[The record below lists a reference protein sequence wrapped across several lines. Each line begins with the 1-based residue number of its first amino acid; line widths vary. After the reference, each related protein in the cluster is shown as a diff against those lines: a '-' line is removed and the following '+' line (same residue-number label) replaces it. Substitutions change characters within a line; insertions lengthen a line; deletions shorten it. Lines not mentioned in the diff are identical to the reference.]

1 MSQQSRAQRRRDE
14 RGGSH
19 GPPPRDPMRPIY
31 LGFAVVVVLVFLG
44 FGIFRWHETQRIA
57 AIYATPTPAA
67 SLAPGAKPQ
76 PTPIQLADG
85 GTLGENLF
93 PKGDSS
99 IGGRGLPVDGIK
111 CDSAPEPVV
120 LHVHQHLALIV
131 NGKQIAIPQ
140 YVGFVPNPNNPQA
153 GCLYWIHTHDAEGI
167 IHVESPHV
175 RLFHLGD
182 FFAIWGQPLR
192 ANDVAG
198 FKGPVSIWL
207 NGNRYMGNAKQIP
220 LVAHQQ
226 IVIEVGKAVPPP
238 LYTFPPGD

>member
-1 MSQQSRAQRRRDE
+1 MSQSSRAQRRRDE
-14 RGGSH
+14 RGISH
-19 GPPPRDPMRPIY
+19 GPPPRDPMRAVY

-44 FGIFRWHETQRIA
+44 FGIFRWRETQRIA
-57 AIYATPTPAA
+57 AIYATPTPSA
-67 SLAPGAKPQ
+67 SPAPGAKPQ
-76 PTPIQLADG
+76 PKALQLVDG
-85 GTLGENLF
+85 GKLGESLF
-93 PKGDSS
+93 PNGDTTV
-99 IGGRGLPVDGIK
+99 GGNGSPVNGIK
-111 CDSAPEPVV
+111 CASAPEPVV
-120 LHVHQHLALIV
+120 LHVHQHLALFV

-198 FKGPVSIWL
+198 FKGRVTIWL
-207 NGNRYMGNAKQIP
+207 NGNRFTGDPKRIP

-226 IVIEVGKAVPPP
+226 IVIDIGTPAKDP
-238 LYTFPPGD
+238 LYAFPPGD

>member
-1 MSQQSRAQRRRDE
+1 MSQQSRAQRRRDD
-14 RGGSH
+14 RGTSH
-19 GPPPRDPMRPIY
+19 APPPRDPMRAIY
-31 LGFAVVVVLVFLG
+31 LGFAVVVVLVFIG
-44 FGIFRWHETQRIA
+44 FGLFRWHETQRIA
-57 AIYATPTPAA
+57 AIYATPTPLA
-67 SLAPGAKPQ
+67 SVAPGAKPQ
-76 PTPIQLADG
+76 PAPIQLVDG
-85 GTLGENLF
+85 QTLGQKLF
-93 PKGDSS
+93 PDGDTA

-111 CDSAPEPVV
+111 CDSAPEPIV
-120 LHVHQHLALIV
+120 LHVHEHLALFV

-182 FFAIWGQPLR
+182 FFALWGQPLR

-198 FKGPVSIWL
+198 FKGPVTIWL
-207 NGNRYMGNAKQIP
+207 NGTRYTGNAKQIP

-226 IVIEVGKAVPPP
+226 IVIDVGKSLPPP